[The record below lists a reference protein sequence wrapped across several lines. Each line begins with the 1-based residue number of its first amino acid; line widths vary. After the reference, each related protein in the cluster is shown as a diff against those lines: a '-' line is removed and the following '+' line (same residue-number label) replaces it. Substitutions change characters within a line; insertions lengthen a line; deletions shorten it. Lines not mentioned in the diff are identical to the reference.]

1 MVGSGGRGRS
11 MSMSWQAG
19 RQKKHPTGKVPRYLV
34 GEKAEG
40 ARDKYRSMIQR

>member
-1 MVGSGGRGRS
+1 

-40 ARDKYRSMIQR
+40 ARDKYLSIDDSKIRVQRIR